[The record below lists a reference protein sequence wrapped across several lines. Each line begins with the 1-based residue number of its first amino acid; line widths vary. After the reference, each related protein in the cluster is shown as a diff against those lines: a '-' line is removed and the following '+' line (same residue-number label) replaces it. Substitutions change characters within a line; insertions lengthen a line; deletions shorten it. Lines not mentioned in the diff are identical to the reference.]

1 MSGPQT
7 YDVIIAGGGTA
18 GCIVAGRL
26 ADADPSL
33 TILVVEA
40 GPPTRNDVLHLQPC
54 RYLYHLRPESTTV
67 RFHTSAKSDA
77 LGGREMVFPCGQ
89 CIGGGSSVN
98 FAMYTRA
105 AAVDY
110 DEWAKVHGN
119 SGWSAVELLPFLR
132 KCESYEIEA
141 GKETHGY
148 SGPLKVSSGGFYTEV
163 GKEFLDVAAEYDK
176 TRGTTDD
183 VNGLYECD
191 KYGVTRP
198 DPPVCRWISAE
209 TGKRSDIPHHYI
221 YNAEHPNI
229 TLLDGFHVKR
239 VIFEGTKAVGIE
251 YVPNKRFRA
260 DVPFEVTTAR
270 AKRLVVVSAGAF
282 GSPGILERSGVGQ
295 KNVLDR
301 VGVAQVVDLPGLGE
315 QYQDHQVIFVPYVA
329 APEIHTLDGVVT
341 GDKLENDKWNK
352 EWEEHGTGLIAH
364 NGIDSG
370 VKLRPTE
377 KDLAAIGPAFRE
389 RWESYYAA
397 SPGKPVIWFGNA
409 ALQVHSTYELYL
421 GDMSKYEGGKNF
433 CVAWYLQHPAS
444 LGRLHITS
452 ASDPSAPLDF
462 YGGFLDDPADLAL
475 HTWAYKLSREFAR
488 RMPCYRGELVGAH
501 PVFAPAATPR
511 AQAHDGPVPM
521 DAPDLAYSA
530 EDDRAVEEWVRATV
544 MSAWHSMGTCAMKPR
559 GKGGVVDSRLNVYGT
574 EGLKVV
580 DMSIC
585 PSNVA
590 ANTYSTAIVIGE
602 KAAAMIAEEL
612 GIPFV

>member
-1 MSGPQT
+1 MPAPQT

-54 RYLYHLRPESTTV
+54 RYLHHLRPESTTV

-105 AAVDY
+105 AAADY

-119 SGWSAVELLPFLR
+119 SGWSAAELLPFLR
-132 KCESYEIEA
+132 KCESYELEA

-176 TRGTTDD
+176 TRGRLTTSTGSMNATSTGD
-183 VNGLYECD
+183 G
-191 KYGVTRP
+191 RSQ
-198 DPPVCRWISAE
+198 WISAE

-239 VIFEGTKAVGIE
+239 VIFEGTKAV
-251 YVPNKRFRA
+251 
-260 DVPFEVTTAR
+260 TTAR

-295 KNVLDR
+295 KAVLDR

-421 GDMSKYEGGKNF
+421 GDMSKYKGGKNF
-433 CVAWYLQHPAS
+433 CIVWYLQHPVS

-462 YGGFLDDPADLAL
+462 YGGFLDECPRGRRAP
-475 HTWAYKLSREFAR
+475 HVGYKLSREFAR
-488 RMPCYRGELVGAH
+488 RMPSYRGELVGAH
-501 PVFAPAATPR
+501 PTA
-511 AQAHDGPVPM
+511 
-521 DAPDLAYSA
+521 
-530 EDDRAVEEWVRATV
+530 DDDEAVEDWVRATV

-559 GKGGVVDSRLNVYGT
+559 GKGGRGLAVNVYGT

-590 ANTYSTAIVIGE
+590 ANTYSTAIVIGR
-602 KAAAMIAEEL
+602 KRRR
-612 GIPFV
+612 